1 MTNLVSDVAET
12 GAEHPSET
20 AIHFRGQDVPYEAFW
35 QRTGQLAQA
44 LADAGIE
51 PGDRVGVYLPNL
63 PQFVTSYYGV
73 LRAGG
78 VVVPMNPQYKAREI
92 EHMLADS
99 EATAVVALADLVP
112 FVREVQDET
121 PVETIV
127 SVGGDAEGAT
137 EFDAFLADATLE
149 MVDRDDE
156 DVAAQ
161 PYTSGTT
168 GTPKGVLLTH
178 GNLGWMTRNAGNVME
193 EDYGPDDKL
202 LGVLPLFHIYGM
214 TVVMNAGMYNGA
226 AYYPLPEWDAETA
239 LSLIE
244 DEQLTIMHG
253 VPAMYNDVINQPD
266 AAEYDLSS
274 LRFVNSGGS
283 SIPIEV
289 INRFEEL
296 YDVQL
301 NEGYGLTETSPI
313 THANRPDA
321 RRKGS
326 IGQPIPGVDAKVVNG
341 DFEEMPRVEEGPID
355 EESDAS
361 ETHRGEGGEVAE
373 QSSAAHQTESGE
385 AAEAYNLD
393 EIVGEVVVS
402 GPNVMKGYHN
412 RPEANEEAFTEVD
425 GKRWFHTE
433 DLGYWDEDDFFYV
446 IDREKHMIV
455 TGGYNVYP
463 REVEELLF
471 EHEDVADAAVVG
483 IPDERRGETVKAFV
497 VPASAASGG
506 SSDEQRESD
515 GVPTPDAEATPE
527 DIKQYCLENLAEYK
541 HPREV
546 EFVEELPRTT
556 TGKVQKFE
564 LRGEDAP

>member
-1 MTNLVSDVAET
+1 MTNLVTDVAET
-12 GAEHPSET
+12 VADHPEQT
-20 AIHFRGQDVPYEAFW
+20 AISFRDTEISYEAFW
-35 QRTGQLAQA
+35 HRTGQLAAA
-44 LADAGIE
+44 LRDAGVK

-78 VVVPMNPQYKAREI
+78 AVVPMNPQYKAREI
-92 EHMLADS
+92 SHMLEDS
-99 EATAVVALADLVP
+99 EAKAIIALSDLVP
-112 FVREVQDET
+112 HVREVQDDT
-121 PVETIV
+121 NVETIV
-127 SVGGDAEGAT
+127 SVGGEAEGAT
-137 EFDAFLADATLE
+137 AFDAFLADEPMETVERA
-149 MVDRDDE
+149 DD

-178 GNLGWMTRNAGNVME
+178 RNLGWMTRHADDVME
-193 EDYGPDDKL
+193 DEMVPEDKL

-214 TVVMNAGMYNGA
+214 TVVMNASLYNGST
-226 AYYPLPEWDAETA
+226 YYPLPEWDAETA
-239 LSLIE
+239 MGLIQSE
-244 DEQLTIMHG
+244 ELTIMHG
-253 VPAMYNDVINQPD
+253 VPAMYNDMINNSNAGD
-266 AAEYDLSS
+266 YDLSS

-283 SIPIEV
+283 SCPVEV
-289 INRFEEL
+289 INRFEEIFGVEL
-296 YDVQL
+296 Y
-301 NEGYGLTETSPI
+301 EGYGLTETSPI
-313 THANRPDA
+313 THANRPGA

-326 IGQPIPGVDAKVVNG
+326 IGQPIPGVDAKIVDE

-355 EESDAS
+355 EE
-361 ETHRGEGGEVAE
+361 E
-373 QSSAAHQTESGE
+373 
-385 AAEAYNLD
+385 YNLD

-402 GPNVMKGYHN
+402 GPNVMKGYHD
-412 RPEANEEAFTEVD
+412 RPGANEEAFTEVD
-425 GKRWFHTE
+425 GKTWFHTE

-471 EHEDVADAAVVG
+471 EHEGVVDAAVVG
-483 IPDERRGETVKAFV
+483 IPDERRGEIPKAFV
-497 VPASAASGG
+497 VP
-506 SSDEQRESD
+506 Q
-515 GVPTPDAEATPE
+515 PDADVTAEE
-527 DIKQYCLENLAEYK
+527 IKEYCLENMAEYK

-564 LRGEDAP
+564 LREREEEN

>member
-1 MTNLVSDVAET
+1 MTNLVTDVAET
-12 GAEHPSET
+12 VAAYPEQPAISFRET
-20 AIHFRGQDVPYEAFW
+20 EVPYEAFW
-35 QRTGQLAQA
+35 HRTGQLAAA
-44 LADAGIE
+44 LADAGVE

-78 VVVPMNPQYKAREI
+78 AVVPMNPQYKAREI
-92 EHMLADS
+92 SHMLEDS
-99 EATAVVALADLVP
+99 EATAVIALADLVP
-112 FVREVQDET
+112 FVREVQDDT
-121 PVETIV
+121 DVEQIV
-127 SVGGDAEGAT
+127 SVGGDADGAT
-137 EFDAFLADATLE
+137 EFDAFLADEPMETVERA
-149 MVDRDDE
+149 DD

-178 GNLGWMTRNAGNVME
+178 RNLGWMSRHADDIME
-193 EDYGPDDKL
+193 EKMGPEDKL

-214 TVVMNAGMYNGA
+214 TVVMNAGLYNGST
-226 AYYPLPEWDAETA
+226 YYPLPEWDAQEA

-244 DEQLTIMHG
+244 DERLTIMHG
-253 VPAMYNDVINQPD
+253 VPAMYNDVINQPNAGD
-266 AAEYDLSS
+266 YDLSS

-283 SIPIEV
+283 SCPIEV
-289 INRFEEL
+289 IDRFEEI
-296 YDVQL
+296 YGVPL

-313 THANRPDA
+313 THANRPGA

-326 IGQPIPGVDAKVVNG
+326 IGQPIPGVDAKIVNG
-341 DFEEMPRVEEGPID
+341 DFEEMPRVESGPIEED
-355 EESDAS
+355 EYD
-361 ETHRGEGGEVAE
+361 
-373 QSSAAHQTESGE
+373 
-385 AAEAYNLD
+385 LD

-402 GPNVMKGYHN
+402 GPNVMKGYHG
-412 RPEANEEAFTEVD
+412 RPGANEEAFTEVD
-425 GKRWFHTE
+425 GKTWFHTE
-433 DLGYWDEDDFFYV
+433 DLGYWDEENFFYV

-463 REVEELLF
+463 REIEELLF
-471 EHEDVADAAVVG
+471 EHEAVADAAVVG

-497 VPASAASGG
+497 VPK
-506 SSDEQRESD
+506 
-515 GVPTPDAEATPE
+515 PDADVTPE
-527 DIKQYCLENLAEYK
+527 EIKQYCLEYLAEYK

-564 LRGEDAP
+564 LRGDAN